1 MENIIYFMFSVT
13 FHHMSFD
20 KNKSEIKKKM
30 FSALFSQIFVD
41 FCLLDPDPQLRITH
55 AVPDQDISRNAGL

>member
-1 MENIIYFMFSVT
+1 
-13 FHHMSFD
+13 MSFD

-30 FSALFSQIFVD
+30 FSALFSQIFGD